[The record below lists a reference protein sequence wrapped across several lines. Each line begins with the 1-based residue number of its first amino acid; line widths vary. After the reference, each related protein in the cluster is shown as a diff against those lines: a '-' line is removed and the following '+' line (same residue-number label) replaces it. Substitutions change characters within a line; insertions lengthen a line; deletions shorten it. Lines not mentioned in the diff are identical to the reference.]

1 MDMSYLFETLE
12 HEKIKKMKISIFSL
26 FLFQG
31 VYERYYVIV
40 TTTI

>member
-1 MDMSYLFETLE
+1 MYLNM
-12 HEKIKKMKISIFSL
+12 KKSKNYENSIFSL

-40 TTTI
+40 TATI